1 MSLLDVKATTN
12 QAFQANI
19 GNLLRSPYNKEQID
33 NWIAQHKKYDLSE
46 NNQKSYNA
54 RFITETMVVES
65 DDLDINEKPFDLVL
79 ARFYLNK
86 HRNAKERGIEFTLT
100 LADMRKLLKKK
111 TCHYT
116 GEKLNF
122 LHGDRNK
129 LSLDRVDSSKGYTK
143 ENTVACTT
151 WVNHWKNAVLENTSS
166 VTYVTKQQLFAIM
179 SKLN

>member
-1 MSLLDVKATTN
+1 MLKQQQTKLFKLILGTFFAHRITKSRLTIGLLNT
-12 QAFQANI
+12 
-19 GNLLRSPYNKEQID
+19 
-33 NWIAQHKKYDLSE
+33 KKYDLSE

-65 DDLDINEKPFDLVL
+65 DDLDVNEKPFDLVL

-143 ENTVACTT
+143 ENTVACAT

-166 VTYVTKQQLFAIM
+166 TTYVTKQQLFAIM